1 MALQLLKLAINAETT
16 VLTTPTVQK
25 FFSVVPS
32 TVVGETTLTINVD
45 DFWDDT
51 GNEASE
57 LPALSADNSYYIVY
71 INGVQVMQDLL
82 TYAPGGTGVG
92 QLTINVPAGSSIL
105 QNSPII
111 LVVTNFDPEAQTTI
125 ET

>member
-25 FFSVVPS
+25 FFSVAPS

-57 LPALSADNSYYIVY
+57 LPALSADNSYFIVY

-82 TYAPGGTGVG
+82 TYTAGGTGVG
-92 QLTINVPAGSSIL
+92 QLSINIPAGSSIL

-111 LVVTNFDPEAQTTI
+111 LVVTNFDPEAQITI